1 MKTAPVIAASIALVS
16 AKTIEIKAGPGLE
29 FSPSSTTAEIG
40 DVLEFHFYPRN
51 HSVAQG
57 FYANPCQPAQAGG
70 FFSGYV
76 PSQDGD
82 SVRNAKP

>member
-1 MKTAPVIAASIALVS
+1 MKTASVLVASIALAS
-16 AKTIEIKAGPGLE
+16 AKTIEIKAGPGLD
-29 FSPSSTTAEIG
+29 FSPSSTTAAKG

-57 FYANPCQPAQAGG
+57 FYANPCQPAQEAG

-76 PSQDGD
+76 PSQDGA
-82 SVRNAKP
+82 SVRSPSP